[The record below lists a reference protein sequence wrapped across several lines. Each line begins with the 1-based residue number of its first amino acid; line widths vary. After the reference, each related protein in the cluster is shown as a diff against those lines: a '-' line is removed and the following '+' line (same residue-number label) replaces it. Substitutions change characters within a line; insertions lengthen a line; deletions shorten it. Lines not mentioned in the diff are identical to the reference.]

1 MALRIRSA
9 STFRA
14 HATRPCVRTS
24 SAMLCFLSSPFVLIP
39 FSPCLSL
46 LLSPPALILLPAPLF
61 CSVPSLCSCLCCVH
75 LCAPLR
81 PLLQTAGRSEGEK
94 SSIGDNLKQ
103 LIRRAIRKLSPEWG
117 FKPNNAPFAV
127 ETQPHAFEVHLIFPG
142 STRAVVTNRDF
153 FVQSA
158 CRALQVSC
166 MRCFLHEAHRARSV
180 LLMTCTTHELH
191 RLFRMCLWT
200 YLFLSRL

>member
-81 PLLQTAGRSEGEK
+81 PLLQTADRSEGK
-94 SSIGDNLKQ
+94 KLSIGDSPKQ
-103 LIRRAIRKLSPEWG
+103 LIRRIIRELSPERD
-117 FKPNNAPFAV
+117 FNPNNAPFAV
-127 ETQPHAFEVHLIFPG
+127 EIQPYTLEARLFFPD
-142 STRAVVTNRDF
+142 SNRAVVTNRGF
-153 FVQSA
+153 FVQNAPYTLQMPCVARFYMDCAVPGA
-158 CRALQVSC
+158 CP
-166 MRCFLHEAHRARSV
+166 
-180 LLMTCTTHELH
+180 
-191 RLFRMCLWT
+191 LFRMCLWT